1 MSSETCEFYVTN
13 WDGPVQTLAGKVV
26 LENGKKLRFIA
37 KNGHGNFMKE
47 IRAAETVVGNRLFDP
62 VKDPE
67 GWFKSLPFQYS
78 GSMVRAQIVKTSRK
92 KKKSLARKRGSRSR
106 TKGIKGGKNK

>member
-1 MSSETCEFYVTN
+1 MECEKSEFYVTN
-13 WDGPVQTLAGKVV
+13 WDGPVQTLIAKVIF
-26 LENGKKLRFIA
+26 ENGKVRFIA

>member
-13 WDGPVQTLAGKVV
+13 WDGPVQTLVGKVV

-37 KNGHGNFMKE
+37 KKGHENFMKE

-62 VKDPE
+62 AKDPE
-67 GWFKSLPFQYS
+67 GWFRSLPFQYS
-78 GSMVRAQIVKTSRK
+78 GSMVRAQIVKKSI
-92 KKKSLARKRGSRSR
+92 KKKSPLRGKMSSRL
-106 TKGIKGGKNK
+106 KV